1 MMTDTVAPAPSAL
14 APPNSVGR
22 PSARFNVFMRRD
34 AQELRCAVP
43 EDRAVPAFIVA
54 QDWAFVGRLDG
65 ETPAPRGFD
74 TRAADVLARW
84 NGFYLFEEW
93 ERHAAG

>member
-1 MMTDTVAPAPSAL
+1 MMTDTVAPAPSVRA
-14 APPNSVGR
+14 

-43 EDRAVPAFIVA
+43 EDRAVPAFIDA
-54 QDWAFVGRLDG
+54 RDWAFVGRLDG
-65 ETPAPRGFD
+65 ETPVPHGFD

-84 NGFYLFEEW
+84 NGFYLFEAW
-93 ERHAAG
+93 ERRGAD